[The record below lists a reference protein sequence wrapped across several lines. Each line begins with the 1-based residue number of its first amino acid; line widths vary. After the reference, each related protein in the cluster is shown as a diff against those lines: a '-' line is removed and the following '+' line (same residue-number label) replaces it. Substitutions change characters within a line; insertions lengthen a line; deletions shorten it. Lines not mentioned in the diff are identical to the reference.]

1 MDKLSQSGRTVDIVQ
16 LVSEIPAE
24 IEEPPEQSTGFFDRF
39 LAPPKRVRRASSPA
53 RLSSSD
59 RTERILEADSKSL
72 KSLSDSSPRGSRTSL
87 VSSDSVNSNLNNYG
101 ASEDMTES
109 GGDRTPTEEDTW
121 VVWGDIVND
130 WEEFTKRKP
139 KFLKN
144 LVRRGIPHHFRGI
157 AWQLLC
163 NAHQSPLKEEY
174 AEYLKATSPCE
185 KVIRRDIARTYPEH
199 EFFREKDGLGQ
210 ETLFNVM
217 KAYSL
222 HDREVGYCQGSG
234 FIVGL
239 LLMQMPEEETFCVL
253 VHLMQDYRLRE
264 LFKPSMA
271 ELGLCM
277 FQLECMVQELLP
289 DLHIH
294 FQTQCFHTSM
304 YASSWFLTLFATVFP
319 LQVACRVMDLFM
331 SEGME
336 IVFRL
341 GIALLQASKS
351 DLMQLD
357 MEGMLKYFQKEIP
370 LMMQKDPESI
380 FNLAYNIKYNQ
391 KKMKKLEKEYM
402 SLKSKELEEQIEIRR
417 LRNEN
422 QLLRQ
427 RIEILEKESAA
438 LADKLIQGQVVRAQ
452 EQEEN
457 FIMMRELAAVR
468 QHSFETMA
476 ALEDARDVI
485 KTLTSD
491 GQKPVASSSHSLLL
505 DEAVSKLQQ
514 ELAQAKLQEAE
525 AKAELADL
533 KDKCQESLHKENQT
547 SNVCVEALQEELVQ
561 VKLREAEG
569 QLSLK
574 ALTQTV
580 FDLEEHCQKHL
591 ARTTGSAARSSNRKG
606 DTKQVVE
613 VLQDELMSVKL
624 READVVAALKESRL
638 RVMELETMNNSSTS
652 HLKRAEASVEQLTNK
667 LEAAEKHS
675 AQLQSELNHCR
686 KQLSE
691 LKAKSTSEV
700 MDIRLREADK
710 MATIA
715 ELRQRVADLEIQH
728 QERLT
733 ANQLGQDNRPV
744 SALNIQSKIDKMEK
758 EVKRLRSIAKLL
770 IPGSRSAGDGGTDSP
785 PGEVYITMELQA
797 EDVIILDDDSDTDNT
812 HPGTATPTHTQQQ
825 DHQLSTMA
833 SSIIQE
839 ASAENC
845 NSEIVTNQTSPQES
859 ATFNEKQRDNT
870 TKPMDIMDSNSNMV
884 DSTDRR

>member
-1 MDKLSQSGRTVDIVQ
+1 METPL
-16 LVSEIPAE
+16 
-24 IEEPPEQSTGFFDRF
+24 
-39 LAPPKRVRRASSPA
+39 SSPDKD
-53 RLSSSD
+53 RLG
-59 RTERILEADSKSL
+59 EEELELLAKLEEQNRILEADSKSL

-101 ASEDMTES
+101 APEDMTEA

-130 WEEFTKRKP
+130 WEEFNKRKP
-139 KFLKN
+139 KLIKS

-163 NAHQSPLKEEY
+163 NAHRSPLKEKY

-331 SEGME
+331 SESME

-370 LMMQKDPESI
+370 LMMSKDPEGI

-491 GQKPVASSSHSLLL
+491 GQK
-505 DEAVSKLQQ
+505 
-514 ELAQAKLQEAE
+514 
-525 AKAELADL
+525 
-533 KDKCQESLHKENQT
+533 HKENQT

-569 QLSLK
+569 QLALK
-574 ALTQTV
+574 ELRQTV
-580 FDLEEHCQKHL
+580 VDLEEHWQKHL
-591 ARTTGSAARSSNRKG
+591 ARTTGSAARSTNKKG

-652 HLKRAEASVEQLTNK
+652 HLKRAEDSIEQLTHK
-667 LEAAEKHS
+667 LEASEKHA

-715 ELRQRVADLEIQH
+715 ELRQRVADLEIQR
-728 QERLT
+728 QEHLT

-785 PGEVYITMELQA
+785 PGEVYITMELEP
-797 EDVIILDDDSDTDNT
+797 EDETNT
-812 HPGTATPTHTQQQ
+812 
-825 DHQLSTMA
+825 
-833 SSIIQE
+833 
-839 ASAENC
+839 ENC
-845 NSEIVTNQTSPQES
+845 NSETVTNQTNPQQS
-859 ATFNEKQRDNT
+859 TTLNENQQQDST
-870 TKPMDIMDSNSNMV
+870 TKAMDIVDSNSNMV
-884 DSTDRR
+884 DTNDSSYTFQHTGQSGGTIQDSSIQINLGRPKTERKAQTVFTG

>member
-1 MDKLSQSGRTVDIVQ
+1 MDRPARSVDVVQ

-24 IEEPPEQSTGFFDRF
+24 IEEPPEQPTGFFDRF

-53 RLSSSD
+53 RLSGSE

-163 NAHQSPLKEEY
+163 NAHRSPLKEKY

-370 LMMQKDPESI
+370 LMMQKDPEGI

-452 EQEEN
+452 EQEES

-491 GQKPVASSSHSLLL
+491 GQKPVACSSHTPLLGL
-505 DEAVSKLQQ
+505 SDKAVSELQQ
-514 ELAQAKLQEAE
+514 QLAQAKLQEAE

-533 KDKCQESLHKENQT
+533 KDKCQELQHKENQT

-569 QLSLK
+569 QLALK
-574 ALTQTV
+574 ELRQTV
-580 FDLEEHCQKHL
+580 VDLEEHWQKHL

-667 LEAAEKHS
+667 LETSEKHA

-728 QERLT
+728 QEHLT

-744 SALNIQSKIDKMEK
+744 SVLNIQSKIDKMEK

-770 IPGSRSAGDGGTDSP
+770 IPGRGSTGDGGTDSP
-785 PGEVYITMELQA
+785 PGEVYITMELQP

-825 DHQLSTMA
+825 DFL
-833 SSIIQE
+833 QE
-839 ASAENC
+839 TCAANAGNY
-845 NSEIVTNQTSPQES
+845 NSETVTNQTNPQVS
-859 ATFNEKQRDNT
+859 TTFNENQQDST
-870 TKPMDIMDSNSNMV
+870 TKALDIVDSNSNMV
-884 DSTDRR
+884 DTTDSR